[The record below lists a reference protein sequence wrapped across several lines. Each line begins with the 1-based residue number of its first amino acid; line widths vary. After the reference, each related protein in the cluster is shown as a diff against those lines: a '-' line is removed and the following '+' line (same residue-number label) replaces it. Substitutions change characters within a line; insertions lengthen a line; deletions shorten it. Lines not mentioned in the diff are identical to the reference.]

1 MRLFSGGA
9 DMGLDGKVTRKC
21 RYRDSC
27 AFPDT
32 ADCVNII
39 NGCLKKYLNK
49 EEAENPLKSRH

>member
-1 MRLFSGGA
+1 ME
-9 DMGLDGKVTRKC
+9 LDGKVTRKC
-21 RYRDSC
+21 RYRDSF

-32 ADCVNII
+32 ADCVDII

>member
-1 MRLFSGGA
+1 
-9 DMGLDGKVTRKC
+9 MGLDGKVTRKC